1 MFKDFVV
8 VVAKLYD
15 FVSSVV
21 KPGVVENMEDKKFR
35 KHGYCMFHQMLLLA
49 FE

>member
-1 MFKDFVV
+1 MLKDVVV

-21 KPGVVENMEDKKFR
+21 KLGVVENMENKKIG
-35 KHGYCMFHQMLLLA
+35 KHGYCMFYQMLLFA